1 MTEQETLTLEV
12 SGAEHTSNSKGGW
25 KRYTIV
31 TTDGQ
36 SEKVLI
42 QPDVDYEPKSGDK
55 LIFFKG
61 SFDSWVLDRECIGLT
76 YDPPSDGTVTKTVR
90 SGGGKSAK
98 DKYWEDKEDY
108 ERNQRDPRI
117 EFQSYF
123 THVLGIYAAA
133 IPQLTSPPKTTQD
146 VDAYIDD
153 AYAKA
158 EAIFVRR
165 QKAFA
170 KKKED

>member
-12 SGAEHTSNSKGGW
+12 ASAEHTSNSKGGW
-25 KRYTIV
+25 KRYTVV
-31 TTDGQ
+31 TADGQ
-36 SEKVLI
+36 SVKVLI
-42 QPDVDYEPKSGDK
+42 QPDVEYEPKSGDK
-55 LIFFKG
+55 LVFFKG

-76 YDPPSDGTVTKTVR
+76 YDPPANGTGTPTVK
-90 SGGGKSAK
+90 SGGYNSAK
-98 DKYWEDKEDY
+98 DKYWEEKDKY
-108 ERNQRDPRI
+108 ERTQRDPRI

-133 IPQLTSPPKTTQD
+133 IPKLTDPPKTTQA

-158 EAIFVRR
+158 EAIFARR
-165 QKAFA
+165 QKVFA
-170 KKKED
+170 KNEG

>member
-31 TTDGQ
+31 TTDGR

-42 QPDVDYEPKSGDK
+42 QPDVDYEPKTGDK

-76 YDPPSDGTVTKTVR
+76 YDPPADGGVTKTVR
-90 SGGGKSAK
+90 SGGTR
-98 DKYWEDKEDY
+98 DKYWEDKATY
-108 ERNQRDPRI
+108 EVEIRDPKI

-133 IPQLTSPPKTTQD
+133 IPTLTSPPNTTQD

-158 EAIFVRR
+158 EAIFARR
-165 QKAFA
+165 QKVFA